1 MLLRRILTIFALAT
15 IAAAATTTPVMAA
28 PAGGVEAMATS
39 TCNKWISYNGAD
51 VPAYGSNVNCS
62 LRRGNANSAVFQLQV
77 TMNVCYDLVLAI
89 QGVYPLTADSN
100 FGPSTEKALRA
111 VQVSAGTTS
120 DGVYGPNTR
129 KAMLHQGSNGG
140 WPCKRVP

>member
-1 MLLRRILTIFALAT
+1 MLPRRILTILALAT
-15 IAAAATTTPVMAA
+15 IAAAATTTPAMAA
-28 PAGGVEAMATS
+28 PAGGVETMATS

-62 LRRGNANSAVFQLQV
+62 LRRGNVNSAVFQLQV
-77 TMNVCYDLVLAI
+77 TMNVCYEYTLRS

-100 FGPSTEKALRA
+100 FGPTTEKALRA
-111 VQVSAGTTS
+111 VQAAVSTPA

-129 KAMLHQGSNGG
+129 KAIYHQRSNGG
-140 WPCKRVP
+140 SPCLQVP